1 MGIEVKNI
9 QKNFGDFVA
18 LGNINLTVPD
28 GQLVALLGP
37 SGSGKT
43 TLLRIIAGL
52 EFADSGQVFIDGQ
65 ETADMHVKERRVGFV
80 FQHYALFRH
89 MTVFENVAFGLRVR
103 PRDSRPTD
111 FQIRRRV
118 MELLSLVHLDKFH
131 NRYPSRLSGGQR
143 QRVALA
149 RSLAVEPKL
158 LLLDEPFGA
167 LDAKVRKELRRWLR
181 RLHDDIHITSIFVT
195 HDQEEAMEVSDRVVV
210 MNHGKS
216 EQVGTPEDVYHK
228 PANGFVYD
236 FLGNYNEFA
245 GWKDEKGAV
254 HLAEDDV
261 WEEPSIAESVA
272 TSIST
277 PNHWLA
283 RYPELVGAIRKIMP
297 NMVLPHENHP
307 ETEPQISQKT
317 SRQQLRARLAQRGTP
332 VRIFARP
339 HEMFVARTAEGD
351 HEYIPAEVIH
361 INPAGSLAKI
371 EMERKNGSILQVEI
385 PKTIVD
391 HLAISKGDT
400 LLVRPKNIRVFE

>member
-9 QKNFGDFVA
+9 SKNFGDFCA
-18 LGNINLTVPD
+18 LDNVNLSVPD

-52 EFADSGQVFIDGQ
+52 EFADSGSVLIDGE
-65 ETADMHVKERRVGFV
+65 ETRNMRVKDRKVGFV
-80 FQHYALFRH
+80 FQHYALFKH

-103 PRDSRPTD
+103 PKSVRPTP

-131 NRYPSRLSGGQR
+131 NRYPAQLSGGQR

-195 HDQEEAMEVSDRVVV
+195 HDQEEAMEVSDQVVV
-210 MNHGKS
+210 MNNGKI
-216 EQVGTPEDVYHK
+216 EQVGTPEEVYHQ
-228 PANGFVYD
+228 PANGFIYD

-245 GWKDEKGAV
+245 GWRDEKDNI

-261 WEEPSIAESVA
+261 WAEPETPGPEVTSSV
-272 TSIST
+272 
-277 PNHWLA
+277 NGRRGNWLT
-283 RYPELVGAIRKIMP
+283 RYPELASAIRKVMP
-297 NMVLPHENHP
+297 NMMLPQESVPIN
-307 ETEPQISQKT
+307 TIRT
-317 SRQQLRARLAQRGTP
+317 TRQQIRARLAQRGTP

-339 HEMFVARTAEGD
+339 HEMFITKTPDTEN
-351 HEYIPAEVIH
+351 EYIPAEVIH

-371 EMERKNGSILQVEI
+371 EMQRKNGLVLQAEV
-385 PKTIVD
+385 PKTILD
-391 HLAISKGDT
+391 QLEIRKGGQVF
-400 LLVRPKNIRVFE
+400 VRPKNVRVFE